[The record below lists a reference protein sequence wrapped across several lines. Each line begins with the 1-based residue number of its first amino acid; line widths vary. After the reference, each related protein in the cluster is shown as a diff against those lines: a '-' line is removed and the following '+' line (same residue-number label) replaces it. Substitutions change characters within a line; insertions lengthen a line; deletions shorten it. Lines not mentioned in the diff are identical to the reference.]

1 MDLEAQ
7 DFTPSPEVGICTAVS
22 CFRADVQMC
31 FRLCKFCV
39 SFAGDVLMMCMCSW
53 ACRGEER
60 LRRQLWTL
68 QMECPSLP
76 VIVPFD
82 WPVVVPFG
90 LCQSNPWPRHRCV
103 ERRAEQAEDR
113 QKAQGLAA
121 ASRRPCGHCQKGSR
135 MEGCSMEETAK
146 TYKHFPFCKVCSF
159 FCVLLSILVGFFLC
173 SFHPS
178 VFLRLRDLRG
188 AHVLALSQDEAADIE
203 NI

>member
-1 MDLEAQ
+1 VW
-7 DFTPSPEVGICTAVS
+7 S
-22 CFRADVQMC
+22 
-31 FRLCKFCV
+31 
-39 SFAGDVLMMCMCSW
+39 AGLNKLKT
-53 ACRGEER
+53 GKR
-60 LRRQLWTL
+60 LRDWRQL
-68 QMECPSLP
+68 
-76 VIVPFD
+76 
-82 WPVVVPFG
+82 
-90 LCQSNPWPRHRCV
+90 R
-103 ERRAEQAEDR
+103 
-113 QKAQGLAA
+113 
-121 ASRRPCGHCQKGSR
+121 QKGSR